1 MRNVETKH
9 ILELT
14 NTEIDMLLNALIHE
28 CKCRGEQITELE
40 HYVSD
45 TSNPNAQNDAI
56 KRSELIKEFQPY
68 KDLRNEIGA
77 LTGTH
82 FMGNDY

>member
-56 KRSELIKEFQPY
+56 KRSELIKEFQTY